1 MIRFS
6 GFVILALIIFQHE
19 VRAQGSSCAQTLRLA
34 RATYEQGRLHELPA
48 MLEGCLKNTED
59 EDGFTKQERVEA
71 YRILTLAYIYLEEP
85 AEADKMMLQLMSTD
99 HFFEP
104 NPDVDPAEFQALF
117 KKFRKNPVFMA
128 GLRLSGNF
136 TFASTTGVHY
146 VSPES
151 VGNGKYGT
159 AFGFQVAG
167 IFEKEFFYNSKS
179 KILSRITVA
188 PEIAFTTRSFV
199 YSNSGVYRY
208 DSLSRDITNGTL
220 ESTYKQSWL
229 DVNAMIQYK
238 LKKEKTTWNSYVT
251 VGPGISLLLSA
262 SNPTLFT
269 SPNSTV
275 TGPDVQTKE
284 NYKSLMNSVIVGY
297 GVKRRVGEL
306 YINFDVRYQYGF
318 TEPIDPST
326 RTNSELAFDYSMKH
340 NDFRQST
347 IYVSLGVLLPK
358 FKPKKLIN

>member
-1 MIRFS
+1 MIRFL
-6 GFVILALIIFQHE
+6 GIVALVFIIFQQE
-19 VRAQGSSCAQTLRLA
+19 VRAQGSTCAQTLRLA

-48 MLEGCLKNTED
+48 MVDDCLKKTED
-59 EDGFTKQERVEA
+59 GGGFTKQERVEA
-71 YRILTLAYIYLEEP
+71 FRILTLAYIYLEEP
-85 AEADKMMLQLMSTD
+85 AEADKMMLQLMNTD

-104 NPDVDPAEFQALF
+104 NPDVDPAEFQALY
-117 KKFRKNPVFMA
+117 KKFRRNPVFMA

-136 TFASTTGVHY
+136 TFASVNALHY

-151 VGNGKYGT
+151 VGNGKYGPK
-159 AFGFQVAG
+159 FGFQVAG

-179 KILSRITVA
+179 KILKRITVA
-188 PEIAFTTRSFV
+188 PEIAFTSRSFL
-199 YSNSGVYRY
+199 YTNSGVYRY
-208 DSLSRDITNGTL
+208 DSTSDRVANGTL

-238 LKKEKTTWNSYVT
+238 LKKGKSNWNSYIT
-251 VGPGISLLLSA
+251 IGPGISFLLNA

-275 TGPDVQTKE
+275 TGPDVETKE

-297 GVKRRVGEL
+297 GLKRRVGEL

-318 TEPIDPST
+318 TQPIDPAK
-326 RTNSELAFDYSMKH
+326 RTNSELVYDYSMTH

-347 IYVSLGVLLPK
+347 IFFSAGILYPK